1 MAYGDFRKRL
11 KGVPVLRIAFLL
23 ASDVWGRDGFVLPV
37 GFVLFLCKGFYILRS
52 FFANSLR
59 CYRRYLGFISFPS
72 LLLVIAILMAKH
84 FYLVD
89 RESYSLCDKK
99 EYVFYTNKTKLQSW
113 QSPPFEYSKMTSNQ
127 SYMITF
133 NVKINNNTNYTNIL
147 GRPKSFLRFI
157 RK

>member
-23 ASDVWGRDGFVLPV
+23 ASDVWRRDGFVLPV
-37 GFVLFLCKGFYILRS
+37 GFVLFLCKELYFLRS

-89 RESYSLCDKK
+89 RELYSLCDKK
-99 EYVFYTNKTKLQSW
+99 R
-113 QSPPFEYSKMTSNQ
+113 
-127 SYMITF
+127 IC
-133 NVKINNNTNYTNIL
+133 IL
-147 GRPKSFLRFI
+147 HE
-157 RK
+157 